1 MAKRGAIG
9 DIHLSG
15 FESDKLDS
23 DGLPFRLG
31 LIIKTLDFIVDSLRK
46 RNIFKADILG
56 DLINDKSII
65 YTVAQD
71 AFKEFLNRNSDFY
84 FRIISGNHD
93 MSSTGKLQKSAITV
107 FNSYENVECIPY
119 APVVL
124 DDITYVPYTSEF
136 LEVLKNIEPGNILIS
151 HLGLNEAMLQ
161 SGLSKVGRIKMKD
174 LSSKFKLAILGHYHK
189 PQFLHNDNIKVY
201 YAGNLI
207 HKDWNDK
214 NEQKTFLIYDTETLE
229 VEQVPIVGFRE
240 FKEFVINTPDQ
251 KDQVLQ
257 QAEIA
262 KNNGHVV
269 RIKNK
274 SGEKIR
280 DEVSNDVLLIETDE
294 VDITNRGIEITQT
307 REEQLK
313 KYLEIKGILEDER
326 QEYLDVLLKYNI
338 LTKNVSGE

>member
-1 MAKRGAIG
+1 MERRAAIG

-15 FESDKLDS
+15 FESDHLDNT
-23 DGLPFRLG
+23 GLPFRLSQM
-31 LIIKTLDFIVDSLRK
+31 IKSLDFIIEECKK
-46 RNIFKADILG
+46 RSVYHIDILG

-71 AFKEFLNRNSDFY
+71 AFNDFLKRNSDFY

-93 MSSTGKLQKSAITV
+93 MSSTGQLQKSAITV
-107 FNSYENVECIPY
+107 FDTYDNVDCIPY
-119 APVVL
+119 VPMVL
-124 DDITYVPYTSEF
+124 DGITYVPYTSEF
-136 LEVLKNIEPGNILIS
+136 LDILKNIEPGNILIS

-161 SGLSKVGRIKMKD
+161 SGLSKVDRITMKD
-174 LSSKFKLAILGHYHK
+174 LASKFKLAILGHYHK
-189 PQFLHNDNIKVY
+189 PQFLYNDQIKVY
-201 YAGNLI
+201 YAGNLSPNS
-207 HKDWNDK
+207 WNDK
-214 NEQKTFLIYDTETLE
+214 NEQKRFLIYNILTLE
-229 VEQVPIVGFRE
+229 VESIPILGQKE

-280 DEVSNDVLLIETDE
+280 DEVSNDVLLIETNE

-313 KYLEIKGILEDER
+313 KYLEIKGIPEDER